1 MRCALGT
8 KKKTEGVWYF
18 IFAFTVTFLFGAIIG
33 NFITTPESPNT
44 TISTPS
50 TRQVV
55 HTWTKADSKAYA
67 HDALEAWT
75 AKQFSCLNKL
85 WSNESAWNHKALN
98 PVKVMGKNAGGI
110 PQLLGLSPLTPPTI
124 QIDRGLSYV
133 YFRYSTIC
141 KAWQHFQE
149 HNWY

>member
-1 MRCALGT
+1 MGIKTYGNWDIVAVTLGFPLLL
-8 KKKTEGVWYF
+8 V
-18 IFAFTVTFLFGAIIG
+18 LFGGYAIYQDSHQ
-33 NFITTPESPNT
+33 SPNT
-44 TISTPS
+44 TISAPS

-75 AKQFSCLNKL
+75 AKQYSCLNKL
-85 WSNESAWNHKALN
+85 WSKESAWNHKAFN

-110 PQLLGLSPLTPPTI
+110 PQLLGLSPLTPPTV

-133 YFRYSTIC
+133 YFRYNTIC
-141 KAWQHFQE
+141 KAWQHFQK